1 MSHTTQQLH
10 HHWIRRLALP
20 ALGVVFGDIGTSPL
34 YTFRE
39 CLNAAGGDPT
49 DFNVF
54 GILSLIVWAITFVVT
69 FKYVTFIMRA
79 DNDREGGIM
88 ALLALVLEG
97 HHKGH
102 YSRRFVILAGLI
114 GAALFYGDGV
124 ITPAISVLSA
134 IEGLSLITPAF
145 EPYVVVIAVGVM
157 VGLFA
162 IQKHGTAGVGQFFGP
177 IMLVWFVVLGLVGID
192 RIIEVPHVLVS
203 LNPWYAVHFIF
214 EHPGST
220 FMVFG
225 AVVLAVTGGE
235 ALYADMGHFGI
246 KPIRAG
252 WFGLVYPALVLNY
265 LGQGAHVLAYP
276 DDRSNPFF
284 LMFPDWALMPMVG
297 LATVGTVIASQAVI
311 SGAYS
316 LTQQAFLMGY
326 LPRLKI
332 EHTSETERGQIYLPG
347 INQWLMVGVVLLI
360 LAFESSSKLASAY
373 GIAVTGTMLMTTILF
388 YLVARYR
395 WHWSISKALPL
406 VLMFAVVDTV
416 FLGSNLLKFMDG
428 GWLPLLLGTL
438 VFIIMTTWYEGM
450 LLLRRRINHLRRDI
464 GHFLESVLPNLI
476 RVPGTGIYLVAPGE
490 GVPGALRKNVR
501 HNKSL
506 HETVIFLT
514 ILVTNRPREKPI
526 QRFHIQDLG
535 QGCFHVTADYGFME
549 VPDVTVMVRRWDSY
563 QLLRFDPSDVTY
575 FVSRFRPIAT
585 DRPGLAIWRE
595 KLFILVLR
603 NAAQVA
609 DFLNIPPDDVVE
621 MHTQIEI

>member
-1 MSHTTQQLH
+1 MAHTQQLH

-39 CLNAAGGDPT
+39 CLRVAGGDPS

-54 GILSLIVWAITFVVT
+54 GILSLVIWAITFVVT

-97 HHKGH
+97 HHKGR
-102 YSRRFVILAGLI
+102 YSRRLVILAGLI

-145 EPYVVVIAVGVM
+145 EPFVVVIALSVM
-157 VGLFA
+157 VGLFG
-162 IQKHGTAGVGQFFGP
+162 IQKHGTAGVGKWFGP
-177 IMLVWFVVLGLVGID
+177 IMLIWFCVLGLVGID
-192 RIIEVPHVLVS
+192 RIIEVPRVLVS
-203 LNPWYAVHFIF
+203 FNPWYAIHFVL
-214 EHPGST
+214 EHPGAT
-220 FMVFG
+220 LMVFG

-246 KPIRAG
+246 KPIRAS
-252 WFGLVYPALVLNY
+252 WFALVYPSLVLNY

-276 DDRSNPFF
+276 EDRHNPFF
-284 LMFPDWALMPMVG
+284 LMFPDWALVPMVG

-311 SGAYS
+311 SGAFS

-347 INQWLMVGVVLLI
+347 INRWLMVGVIVLI
-360 LAFESSSKLASAY
+360 LLFESSSKLASAY
-373 GIAVTGTMLMTTILF
+373 GIAVTGTMLMTTLLF
-388 YLVARYR
+388 YVVARHR
-395 WHWSISKALPL
+395 WLWPMWKILPL
-406 VLMFAVVDTV
+406 VLFFGFVDCA

-428 GWLPLLLGTL
+428 GWLPLLMGAL
-438 VFIIMTTWYEGM
+438 VFTIMTTWYEGM
-450 LLLRRRINHLRRDI
+450 LVLRRRISHLKRDI
-464 GHFLESVLPNLI
+464 PQYLETVIPTVL

-490 GVPGALRKNVR
+490 GIPGALRKNVK

-514 ILVTNRPREKPI
+514 LMVTHHPREKPL
-526 QRFHIQDLG
+526 QRFHVQDLG
-535 QGCFHVTADYGFME
+535 AGCFHVTADYGFME
-549 VPDVTVMVRRWDSY
+549 VPDVNVMIKRWKRHN
-563 QLLRFDPSDVTY
+563 LVPFDDEDITY

-585 DRPGLAIWRE
+585 ERPGLAIWRE
-595 KLFILVLR
+595 NLFIVVLR
-603 NAAQVA
+603 NAALVA
-609 DFLNIPPDDVVE
+609 DFLSIPPDDVVE
-621 MHTQIEI
+621 MHTQIDI